1 MKKCK
6 HSDRGFLVVAIGIM
20 FIAIYVLNCMT
31 PLIVDDYSFQYGVDG
46 EKISS
51 FRDILLFEISN
62 YKGLTGRVLVHSIA
76 QFFLWV
82 GKPIFNIVNS
92 VVYVIISILIWN
104 IISDKKSPY
113 AYVLICIAMWLFIP
127 VFGQTCLWLDGA
139 CNYLW
144 GIFFVLLFGLP
155 YAKAWRGK
163 KYTMWFSCVMLLIGF
178 LAGMCNENT
187 SGGAI
192 LWALGTMVAFHVKK
206 EKIPLWMYVGL
217 VGCLCGYI
225 FMIAA
230 PGNWVRKGNV
240 LATTIENPIIR
251 YGAGLA
257 YALVNYSELWILIL
271 LECLLLLWLWK
282 EGEKEKFAESAFYF
296 FISLAVNFVMTFA
309 GSYPA
314 RAMTG
319 STIFLIIACGKGI
332 TTFYSCYEIQLKK
345 YRKSGVALLSLYC
358 MLLFCMAVGDIW
370 ASNIVRS
377 DREAQAQ
384 VIVEEY
390 AEGERNMEI
399 PEIRP
404 LTKYNAQYGLEDI
417 FINENHWTNQLY
429 AREYGLDSIK
439 MNGNAYRTWGQV
451 LKLILKGEYSN
462 D

>member
-6 HSDRGFLVVAIGIM
+6 HSDRIFLAVAIGIM
-20 FIAIYVLNCMT
+20 FIAIYVLNCIT
-31 PLIVDDYSFQYGVDG
+31 PLIIDDYNLQYGVDG
-46 EKISS
+46 GKISS
-51 FRDILLFEISN
+51 FRDILLYEAAN
-62 YKGLTGRVLVHSIA
+62 YKAHTGRVLSDSIT
-76 QFFLWV
+76 QFFLWI

-92 VVYVIISILIWN
+92 VVYVITSILIWN

-113 AYVLICIAMWLFIP
+113 TYVIVCIAMWLFIP
-127 VFGQTCLWLDGA
+127 VFGQSCLWLIGS
-139 CNYLW
+139 CCYLW
-144 GIFFVLLFGLP
+144 TCFFILLFGLP
-155 YAKAWRGK
+155 YVKAWRGK
-163 KYTMWFSCVMLLIGF
+163 QYPVWVSGVMLLIGL
-178 LAGMCNENT
+178 LAGMSSENT
-187 SGGAI
+187 SGGTI
-192 LWALGTMVAFHVKK
+192 LWILGIMVVFRIKK
-206 EKIPLWMYVGL
+206 EKNPLWMWLGL

-230 PGNWVRKGNV
+230 PGNWVRKGTV
-240 LATTIENPIIR
+240 LATTIENPILR

-271 LECLLLLWLWK
+271 FECLLLLWLWK
-282 EGEKEKFAESAFYF
+282 EGKKEKFAESAFYF

-314 RAMTG
+314 RAMVG
-319 STIFLIIACGKGI
+319 AAIFLIIACGKGI
-332 TTFYSCYEIQLKK
+332 TAFYSCYEIQLKK
-345 YRKSGVALLSLYC
+345 YIKSGIALLSLYC

-370 ASNIVRS
+370 ASNVVRS

-384 VIVEEY
+384 AIVEEC
-390 AEGERNMEI
+390 AEGEKNLET

-417 FINENHWTNQLY
+417 FINEEHWTNQLY

-451 LKLILKGEYSN
+451 LKLILSGEYLN